1 MKWNHRQLPINRLRH
16 GTAILLWMEWLQN
29 AAARLVVG
37 CPKYCHITPVLRN
50 LHWLPVRQ
58 RIKFKICM
66 FMCLHNLA
74 PVYLT
79 ELRVSRQTH
88 RAGLRSGNRNLLE
101 VPKVKTKYYGERAFA
116 YAGPTVWNRLPAS
129 LRGHDLTLSAF
140 KRDLKTFL
148 FDLTS

>member
-1 MKWNHRQLPINRLRH
+1 MLCSLPDFRLAKLQR
-16 GTAILLWMEWLQN
+16 LQN
-29 AAARLVVG
+29 AAARLIVG

-58 RIKFKICM
+58 RIAFKICV
-66 FMCLHNLA
+66 FIYKFLHNLA

-79 ELRVSRQTH
+79 ELCVSRQIH
-88 RAGLRSGNRNLLE
+88 RAGQRSGNRNLLE
-101 VPKVKTKYYGERAFA
+101 VPIVKTKYYGQRAFA

-140 KRDLKTFL
+140 KCDLKTFL
-148 FDLTS
+148 FDLPS

>member
-1 MKWNHRQLPINRLRH
+1 MV
-16 GTAILLWMEWLQN
+16 E
-29 AAARLVVG
+29 
-37 CPKYCHITPVLRN
+37 LRN
-50 LHWLPVRQ
+50 ISVNVTVDSMWRPVRQ
-58 RIKFKICM
+58 RIKLKICM
-66 FMCLHNLA
+66 FMYKCLHNLA

-79 ELRVSRQTH
+79 ELCVSRQTH
-88 RAGLRSGNRNLLE
+88 RAGLQSGNRNLLE

>member
-1 MKWNHRQLPINRLRH
+1 MYMYK
-16 GTAILLWMEWLQN
+16 
-29 AAARLVVG
+29 
-37 CPKYCHITPVLRN
+37 
-50 LHWLPVRQ
+50 
-58 RIKFKICM
+58 
-66 FMCLHNLA
+66 CLHNLA

-79 ELRVSRQTH
+79 ELCVSRQTH
-88 RAGLRSGNRNLLE
+88 RAGLRSGNRNVLE

-116 YAGPTVWNRLPAS
+116 YAGPTIWNRLPAS